1 MKIIEVIQGQSLVD
15 ISVQE
20 YGTAEAMFVILED
33 NPLLVLEDLTD
44 EVPMGTML
52 RIREEDVLLDKKVL
66 SVLNGKKV
74 STWQEQ

>member
-66 SVLNGKKV
+66 SVLNGKKG